1 MDNNNIGQPL
11 RTVDEQITYDPDG
24 QKVTTITTKTVT
36 QKEDGSTRIS
46 ERIVTKKKGNEI
58 NVADSTIVGEKEVVA
73 GNNETQYIDAIK
85 TKGELAILKG
95 ENQLMNIVNLESFE
109 VILRLMGINLNEF
122 YYYVSFG
129 IYSSEEIY
137 EFRKSISTKIENK
150 DKVDEYYKDYDYMT
164 ESDDKLILPTLFGDE
179 IFERV
184 QKRIDIIMAEQKR
197 KKIEEELRLK
207 QELEEK
213 ERKGEEELRIKKQE
227 EGRLQREKEEE
238 ERIKREKE
246 EMEKLEEEERKRK
259 EEEMRLE
266 KEEKEKL
273 KKEEEEKRKKE
284 FEEKRQKENEE
295 KKMREKEIQ
304 KKKEMEIKK
313 KKEEEENKKK
323 EMEEKKKKVLDETI
337 KKKKEEEEKI
347 KKGFEEQKK
356 EEDFKKKTLLENKKK
371 KEEETKKL
379 KEKELQ
385 KKKEFEAKMKEE
397 ASKLKGKELQ
407 KKKEEEEKK
416 KEEIRKKKEEEA
428 KKKKELENNKKKEEE
443 LKKRKILEEK
453 KKKEE
458 DKKKKEE
465 DIKKKKELEEK
476 MKMKEEEKEKKK
488 LELQRKKEEEE
499 KKRKEEETIKK
510 EKKKKEEEEKRK
522 EEEELRKKIEAKK
535 NQQKSPDKKIL
546 KQAKPTKQLKK
557 NIERS
562 QTDYPLKSKASLEKE
577 KEKESEN
584 PEGEKLEEENGEK
597 PKKKKKIIKKTIT
610 KMVKKKVHKDS
621 LEYLNYLKEK
631 ERGFKAG
638 GVSSS
643 GVGGI
648 GISYTTNISK
658 PVNCECINC
667 HTNIS
672 KNTGKNLCDNCI
684 NNLRGPKNNIDLKSL
699 KYYQDDNNDK
709 FETIGTKEFYQL
721 NKDRYL
727 NDLWKEG
734 NDKLTK
740 IDGDF
745 NKNKNEKNED
755 ENDDLDKKQFIFDKP
770 ICSKCGKIQNKN
782 LNKGIYF
789 CKNCEGLICGNCSK
803 AHYKE
808 NPDHSCNHV
817 NVEERKYW
825 KAPQNLKCS
834 NCNQFHPINTI
845 YNCNICE
852 GKPICKNCTQEHNL
866 INPNHIVKLFGKAE
880 EDILEKTL
888 TKKNKAEKKTDLSKC
903 PNCGTKVIISYN
915 SMTPCPTCKTI
926 LCDKCQNEHF
936 IKNPSH
942 SKPTDNIFKS
952 DKKKYKHKLSEDKI
966 YRKKSA
972 DIPKCSEC
980 GKINSK
986 DNDYMNKCNNCQ
998 IFLCDNCGDKHKLKN
1013 KNHNIV
1019 KTPNQTSEKNIPSKK
1034 AKINIGTKCKDCN
1047 ESLPLRDEECI
1058 IVNCI
1063 DCEGNL
1069 CDDCCENHEKNNPQ
1083 HDLNPIRIL
1092 FIENTTYINDSIQKL
1107 KCNNCRKYI
1116 NDFDKIYYCDE
1127 CQIDLC
1133 NICGNSHNSDN
1144 SGHDLIITKRILIDD
1159 NSKGSI
1165 KCRQCG
1171 KDLGNDDNTYK
1182 KCDKCKIDLCEACG
1196 ENHIE
1201 KFSNHNILYTLC
1213 KNNYDKNI
1221 SDCNYKDFE
1230 NKLKTPND
1238 KCNNCNKK
1246 INAKNNDIINFCNNC
1261 NGNLCDN
1268 CNNIH
1273 SKNYPDHIKTTPRV
1287 ILLDK
1292 YMDLKDYSKWP
1303 IYKCIACDKNLKVN
1317 LNNPYIKCD
1326 KCNGNIC
1333 DDCNT
1338 NHLQEFPTHKL
1349 ELNKYIIP
1357 DENED
1362 IKYLYD
1368 NIPINLECISC
1379 YDQIPLKQE
1388 TDYCLECQGSLCKNC
1403 LKLHSKNKKN
1413 HNPRILNSIL
1423 IEKTKDN
1430 IFNPPNIICNS
1441 CNKNLDKK
1449 INEYIHNCPKC
1460 KQNLCDDCFSNHSIE
1475 YPNHNTNLNKYIFY
1489 DIKEEDENNIIKNKL
1504 NILKLIP
1511 YDKCS
1516 ICDKNARPGN
1526 NNLITH
1532 CNKCKGS
1539 LCNSC
1544 EINHSSL
1551 FPGHDN
1557 IIKKYTINKNKII
1570 DNENLIQ
1577 NDKCFKCQRNIP
1589 IINDGFIIYC
1599 LNCPGNMCN
1608 SCGSNHTTK
1617 NPEHKI
1623 CNFNTK
1629 KLEKTKEELFKCGD
1643 CGNEINTNTIYNC
1656 NKCDKNLCDKC
1667 TNSHLKKNDKN
1678 YHNLVFIKYIE
1689 ESDYPIVECDVCG
1702 RIIKNKNGVYGNYK
1716 CDKCL
1721 ANLCEPCCKTHIKK
1735 YPNHKIKQLFS
1746 SLERDKIEE
1755 NKSVHDNE
1763 NDKCLNCKQIINLK
1777 NNDIINYCKNCKGNL
1792 CNNCSKRHIKENPSH
1807 FIVRPIIILK
1817 LKKDL
1822 IKLPI
1827 YKCIACD
1834 KKLSADLNIPYNNC
1848 DKCHGNLCDDCNNT
1862 HSKDFPG
1869 HSSLLIKYLT
1879 IIDDDKYKT
1888 NLLENF
1894 PIHLNCYFCGAKL
1907 PINKEIYHCIN
1918 CKGNLCNNCTQLH
1931 EKNNL
1936 NHKPRKLN
1944 INLLNN
1950 EINKISNIKCNCCGN
1965 NLNKNI
1971 NDYIRNCLE
1980 CQNILCDNCYLKHN
1994 KEYPEHNLYLDKY
2007 IFYEILDDSDL
2018 FNQIPLEKCF
2028 ICNNNIKIRN
2038 GQNVSY
2044 CNKCKGNLCDD
2055 CEENHNSLFPGHE
2068 FIIQKYIFNLNPNN
2082 NNEKEDKNIINLNNI
2097 NLNKNDKCLI
2107 CYKDIPINNND
2118 IIIYC
2123 HICQGSL
2130 CNTCNEEHLKSYPD
2144 HKTLELK
2151 SLLIDDF
2158 DKENKYNNKCGKC
2171 GNKITNTTFFNC
2183 IKCNN
2188 NLCNKCTHSHIKI
2201 SPEHELLIVK
2211 NKLKD
2216 NLYDDLDNKCLI
2228 CNKELYYKNNDIIN
2242 YCLNCKGILCDN
2254 CDQSHKEEY
2263 SEHLKSTPTVL
2274 LLNKNIENYNKL
2286 PIYNCIV
2293 CGKSLKGDLKEI
2305 YINCDK
2311 CHGNICNECNDT
2323 HIKEFQIHKLKLIK
2337 YLFDLNNSQE
2347 KYNNNIKY
2355 NINNDLEE
2363 KNIEKPR
2370 IKVRSTKIN
2379 IKDDVDLNNLNN
2391 KDIISKDNLKRDSLS
2406 PQKRMNEPHQMNC
2419 ISCNKKINNFKEC
2432 RPCYGYL
2439 CNSCNKSNEN
2449 NFKIINQE
2457 KSSLFCS
2464 AIVNCK
2470 ICNEFLLKNINDPI
2484 NYCSVCNGNIC
2495 SNCSINHLSQYSN
2508 HNLLL
2513 TKFILTQYISN
2524 EDKFLSNKNICL
2536 DCNKNLDHNKLI
2548 HLCNQCKGKIC
2559 SECVENHNNENP
2571 EHILILSKN
2580 FGNNGI
2586 FPGIR
2591 EKGCFCYICKLNHY
2605 EAQTKKYYYCKE
2617 CNAYICESCKNRHDE
2632 KYYSHIILNPHNYE
2646 DYKRKN
2652 NNK

>member
-238 ERIKREKE
+238 DRKKREKE

-323 EMEEKKKKVLDETI
+323 EMEEKKKKVLEETI

-476 MKMKEEEKEKKK
+476 KKMKEEEKEKKK

-1144 SGHDLIITKRILIDD
+1144 SGHDLILTKRILIDD

>member
-1 MDNNNIGQPL
+1 M
-11 RTVDEQITYDPDG
+11 
-24 QKVTTITTKTVT
+24 
-36 QKEDGSTRIS
+36 
-46 ERIVTKKKGNEI
+46 ER
-58 NVADSTIVGEKEVVA
+58 
-73 GNNETQYIDAIK
+73 
-85 TKGELAILKG
+85 
-95 ENQLMNIVNLESFE
+95 
-109 VILRLMGINLNEF
+109 
-122 YYYVSFG
+122 
-129 IYSSEEIY
+129 
-137 EFRKSISTKIENK
+137 
-150 DKVDEYYKDYDYMT
+150 
-164 ESDDKLILPTLFGDE
+164 P
-179 IFERV
+179 
-184 QKRIDIIMAEQKR
+184 
-197 KKIEEELRLK
+197 
-207 QELEEK
+207 
-213 ERKGEEELRIKKQE
+213 
-227 EGRLQREKEEE
+227 
-238 ERIKREKE
+238 
-246 EMEKLEEEERKRK
+246 
-259 EEEMRLE
+259 
-266 KEEKEKL
+266 
-273 KKEEEEKRKKE
+273 
-284 FEEKRQKENEE
+284 
-295 KKMREKEIQ
+295 
-304 KKKEMEIKK
+304 
-313 KKEEEENKKK
+313 
-323 EMEEKKKKVLDETI
+323 
-337 KKKKEEEEKI
+337 
-347 KKGFEEQKK
+347 
-356 EEDFKKKTLLENKKK
+356 
-371 KEEETKKL
+371 
-379 KEKELQ
+379 
-385 KKKEFEAKMKEE
+385 
-397 ASKLKGKELQ
+397 
-407 KKKEEEEKK
+407 
-416 KEEIRKKKEEEA
+416 
-428 KKKKELENNKKKEEE
+428 
-443 LKKRKILEEK
+443 
-453 KKKEE
+453 
-458 DKKKKEE
+458 
-465 DIKKKKELEEK
+465 
-476 MKMKEEEKEKKK
+476 
-488 LELQRKKEEEE
+488 
-499 KKRKEEETIKK
+499 
-510 EKKKKEEEEKRK
+510 
-522 EEEELRKKIEAKK
+522 
-535 NQQKSPDKKIL
+535 
-546 KQAKPTKQLKK
+546 
-557 NIERS
+557 

-577 KEKESEN
+577 NEKEREN
-584 PEGEKLEEENGEK
+584 PEGEKPEEENSEK
-597 PKKKKKIIKKTIT
+597 PKKKKKVIKKTIT

-648 GISYTTNISK
+648 GISYTANISK

-734 NDKLTK
+734 NNKLTK
-740 IDGDF
+740 IDEDL
-745 NKNKNEKNED
+745 NKNQNEKEED
-755 ENDDLDKKQFIFDKP
+755 KNDDFDKKEFIFDKP

-808 NPDHSCNHV
+808 NSDHSCNHV

-825 KAPQNLKCS
+825 KVPQNLKCS
-834 NCNQFHPINTI
+834 NCNEFHPIQTI

-852 GKPICKNCTQEHNL
+852 GKPICKNCAKDHN
-866 INPNHIVKLFGKAE
+866 INNPNHIVKLFGKAE
-880 EDILEKTL
+880 EDLLEKIQ
-888 TKKNKAEKKTDLSKC
+888 TKKTKTEKKADLLKC
-903 PNCGTKVIISYN
+903 PNCDTKDIISNN
-915 SMTPCPTCKTI
+915 SMTPCPTCKTT

-942 SKPTDNIFKS
+942 SKPTDNILKS
-952 DKKKYKHKLSEDKI
+952 DKKKYKPKLLEDKI

-972 DIPKCSEC
+972 DIAKCSEC

-998 IFLCDNCGDKHKLKN
+998 IFLCNNCGDKHKLKN

-1019 KTPNQTSEKNIPSKK
+1019 KTPNQTSEKNNPSKNT
-1034 AKINIGTKCKDCN
+1034 KIIIGTKCKACN
-1047 ESLPLRDEECI
+1047 ASLPLRDEECI

-1069 CDDCCENHEKNNPQ
+1069 CDDCCENHEKSKPQ

-1092 FIENTTYINDSIQKL
+1092 FIENATHTNDSIQKL

-1116 NDFDKIYYCDE
+1116 NDYDNIYYCDE

-1133 NICGNSHNSDN
+1133 NNCGNSHNIDN
-1144 SGHDLIITKRILIDD
+1144 SRHDLILTKRILIDD

-1171 KDLGNDDNTYK
+1171 KDLGNDDNAYK

-1196 ENHIE
+1196 ENHIQ
-1201 KFSNHNILYTLC
+1201 KFANHNILYSLY
-1213 KNNYDKNI
+1213 KNNYNKNI
-1221 SDCNYKDFE
+1221 NDYYCKDFE
-1230 NKLKTPND
+1230 NELKIPND
-1238 KCNNCNKK
+1238 KCKNCNKK
-1246 INAKNNDIINFCNNC
+1246 INVKNNDIINFCNNC

-1268 CNNIH
+1268 CNIIH
-1273 SKNYPDHIKTTPRV
+1273 SKKYHDHMKVTPRV

-1292 YMDLKDYSKWP
+1292 YMDLEDYSKLP
-1303 IYKCIACDKNLKVN
+1303 IYKCIACDKHLKVN

-1326 KCNGNIC
+1326 KCHGNIC
-1333 DDCNT
+1333 DDCN
-1338 NHLQEFPTHKL
+1338 NKHLQEFPTHKL

-1357 DENED
+1357 DESED

-1379 YDQIPLKQE
+1379 SEQILLKKE
-1388 TDYCLECQGSLCKNC
+1388 TIYCIECQGSLCNNC

-1413 HNPRILNSIL
+1413 HKPRVLKSIL
-1423 IEKTKDN
+1423 IEKTKYN
-1430 IFNPPNIICNS
+1430 IFNSPNIICNS

-1449 INEYIHNCPKC
+1449 INEYIHNCLKC
-1460 KQNLCDDCFSNHSIE
+1460 KKNLCDDCISKHSIE
-1475 YPNHNTNLNKYIFY
+1475 YPNHNPNLNKYIFY
-1489 DIKEEDENNIIKNKL
+1489 DIKEEDEKNINENKL

-1516 ICDKNARPGN
+1516 ICDKNVRPGN
-1526 NNLITH
+1526 NNQITH

-1539 LCNSC
+1539 LCDSC
-1544 EINHSSL
+1544 EKNHSSL
-1551 FPGHDN
+1551 FPGHN
-1557 IIKKYTINKNKII
+1557 IIIKKYTINKNKII
-1570 DNENLIQ
+1570 DNDNLIQ
-1577 NDKCFKCQRNIP
+1577 NDKCFICQRNIP

-1608 SCGSNHTTK
+1608 SCGSSHTTK

-1629 KLEKTKEELFKCGD
+1629 KLEKTKDELLKCGD

-1656 NKCDKNLCDKC
+1656 NKCDINLCNKC
-1667 TNSHLKKNDKN
+1667 TNSHLKKNDKS

-1689 ESDYPIVECDVCG
+1689 ESDYPIVECNVCG

-1721 ANLCEPCCKTHIKK
+1721 ANLCDACCKAHIKK
-1735 YPNHKIKQLFS
+1735 YANHKIKQLFS
-1746 SLERDKIEE
+1746 SLEKDKNEE
-1755 NKSVHDNE
+1755 NKKIYNNDNE
-1763 NDKCLNCKQIINLK
+1763 RDKCFNCKQIINLK
-1777 NNDIINYCKNCKGNL
+1777 NNDIINFCKNCKGNL
-1792 CNNCSKRHIKENPSH
+1792 CNNCNNNHIKENPSH

-1869 HSSLLIKYLT
+1869 YSSLLRKYIA
-1879 IIDDDKYKT
+1879 IIDNDKYKT
-1888 NLLENF
+1888 NLLENI
-1894 PIHLNCYFCGAKL
+1894 PINLNCNSCGAKL
-1907 PINKEIYHCIN
+1907 SINKEIYHCIM
-1918 CKGNLCNNCTQLH
+1918 CKENLCNICAQLH

-1944 INLLNN
+1944 IKLLNSEN
-1950 EINKISNIKCNCCGN
+1950 NKIFNISNMKCNSCGN
-1965 NLNKNI
+1965 NLNNNI
-1971 NDYIRNCLE
+1971 NDFIHNCPK
-1980 CQNILCDNCYLKHN
+1980 CINILCDNCNLKHN
-1994 KEYPEHNLYLDKY
+1994 KECPEHNLYLDKY
-2007 IFYEILDDSDL
+2007 IFYEILEDSDL
-2018 FNQIPLEKCF
+2018 FNQILIKKCS
-2028 ICNNNIKIRN
+2028 ICHNNIKIRN
-2038 GQNVSY
+2038 GQKLSY
-2044 CNKCKGNLCDD
+2044 CNKCKGNLCDE
-2055 CEENHNSLFPGHE
+2055 CKQNHNSLFPGHE

-2082 NNEKEDKNIINLNNI
+2082 NEKEDKNIINLDNI
-2097 NLNKNDKCLI
+2097 NLIKNDKCLI
-2107 CYKDIPINNND
+2107 CYKDIPIDNND
-2118 IIIYC
+2118 AIIYC
-2123 HICQGSL
+2123 HKCLGSL
-2130 CNTCNEEHLKSYPD
+2130 CKTCNKEHLKSYPD

-2151 SLLIDDF
+2151 SLLIDNF

-2171 GNKITNTTFFNC
+2171 SNKITNSTFFNC

-2188 NLCNKCTHSHIKI
+2188 NLCNKCTYSHIKFN
-2201 SPEHELLIVK
+2201 PEHELLIVK
-2211 NKLKD
+2211 SKLKD
-2216 NLYDDLDNKCLI
+2216 NLYDTLDNKCLI

-2254 CDQSHKEEY
+2254 CDKSHKEEY
-2263 SEHLKSTPTVL
+2263 SDHLKSTPTAL

-2286 PIYNCIV
+2286 PIYNCIA
-2293 CGKSLKGDLKEI
+2293 CDKSLKGDLKEI

-2323 HIKEFQIHKLKLIK
+2323 HLQEFQTHKLKLVK
-2337 YLFDLNNSQE
+2337 YLLDLNNNQE
-2347 KYNNNIKY
+2347 KYNNDNIVNIED

-2370 IKVRSTKIN
+2370 IKIRSKKIN

-2391 KDIISKDNLKRDSLS
+2391 NDIISKDKLKTDNLS
-2406 PQKRMNEPHQMNC
+2406 PQKRMNDPHQMNC
-2419 ISCNKKINNFKEC
+2419 ISCNTKINNFKDC
-2432 RPCYGYL
+2432 TPCYGYL
-2439 CNSCNKSNEN
+2439 CNSCNKSNKN
-2449 NFKIINQE
+2449 NFEIINQE
-2457 KSSLFCS
+2457 KSSLFSS

-2470 ICNEFLLKNINDPI
+2470 ICNEYLLKDINGPI

-2495 SNCSINHLSQYSN
+2495 SNCSASHLSQYSQ
-2508 HNLLL
+2508 HNLLS

-2524 EDKFLSNKNICL
+2524 GDKFLSNKNICL
-2536 DCNKNLDHNKLI
+2536 DCNKNLEQNKLI

-2580 FGNNGI
+2580 FGSNGI
-2586 FPGIR
+2586 FPGIG

-2617 CNAYICESCKNRHDE
+2617 CNNNVCESCKNKHDE
-2632 KYYSHIILNPHNYE
+2632 KNYSHIIFNHHNYE
-2646 DYKRKN
+2646 DHNRKS
-2652 NNK
+2652 NKK